1 MTSPIAKPKG
11 NKMQI
16 KTVEFIKSV
25 SSAAGLPD
33 DGRPEFAFIGRSNVG
48 KSSLMN
54 MLLGR
59 KNLVKT
65 SKKPGKTVL
74 LNYFLVNGSF
84 YLVDLP
90 GYGFASRSKSEQDLW
105 RVLIEKYLRTRKTL
119 VCIFL
124 LIDSR
129 HGFMP
134 NDEQMTEFLDHY
146 QIGFTPVF
154 TKTDKLTKNELSAL
168 KQKYPGA
175 FIASALSGEG
185 KAVLLDYIDKV
196 LSEKEPE

>member
-1 MTSPIAKPKG
+1 ML
-11 NKMQI
+11 I
-16 KTVEFIKSV
+16 KNVEFVKSV

-33 DGRPEFAFIGRSNVG
+33 DGKPEFAFIGRSNVG

-74 LNYFLVNGSF
+74 LNYFNVNNAF
-84 YLVDLP
+84 YFVDLP

-105 RVLIEKYLRTRKTL
+105 RVLIEKYLKTRKSL
-119 VCIFL
+119 AAVFL

-129 HGFMP
+129 HGFLP
-134 NDEQMTEFLDHY
+134 NDGQMVEFLEHFG
-146 QIGFTPVF
+146 IGYTPVF
-154 TKTDKLTKNELSAL
+154 TKTDKLTKTELSVVR
-168 KQKYPGA
+168 QKYPDS
-175 FIASALSGEG
+175 FFASALSGAGREQ
-185 KAVLLDYIDKV
+185 LLDYIDKI
-196 LSEKEPE
+196 LSNGDSE

>member
-1 MTSPIAKPKG
+1 ML
-11 NKMQI
+11 I
-16 KTVEFIKSV
+16 KKAEFVKSA
-25 SSAAGLPD
+25 SSMSGLPE

-74 LNYFLVNGSF
+74 LNYFSVNDSF
-84 YLVDLP
+84 YFVDLP

-105 RVLIEKYLRTRKTL
+105 RVVIEKYLRTRKSL
-119 VCIFL
+119 ADIFL

-129 HGFMP
+129 HGILP
-134 NDEQMTEFLDHY
+134 NDEQMIEFLDHY
-146 QIGFTPVF
+146 QIGYTPVF
-154 TKTDKLTKNELSAL
+154 TKTDKLTKTELSAV
-168 KQKYPGA
+168 KQKNPDS
-175 FIASALSGEG
+175 FFASAMNGDG
-185 KAVLLDYIDKV
+185 KIQLLDYIEKILKV
-196 LSEKEPE
+196 GEERE

>member
-1 MTSPIAKPKG
+1 ML
-11 NKMQI
+11 I
-16 KTVEFIKSV
+16 KKADFVKSV
-25 SSAAGLPD
+25 SSPAGLPE
-33 DGRPEFAFIGRSNVG
+33 DGKAEFAFIGRSNVG

-74 LNYFLVNGSF
+74 LNYFIVNDSF
-84 YLVDLP
+84 YFVDLP

-119 VCIFL
+119 AGIFL

-129 HGFMP
+129 HGVLP
-134 NDEQMTEFLDHY
+134 NDAQMIEFLEHF
-146 QIGFTPVF
+146 QIAYTPVF
-154 TKTDKLTKNELSAL
+154 TKTDKLTKTELSAM
-168 KQKYPGA
+168 KQKNQGS
-175 FIASALSGEG
+175 FFVSAMSGDG
-185 KAVLLDYIDKV
+185 RNQLLDFV
-196 LSEKEPE
+196 EQTLAKEADA

>member
-1 MTSPIAKPKG
+1 
-11 NKMQI
+11 MQI
-16 KTVEFIKSV
+16 KKAEFVKSA
-25 SSAAGLPD
+25 SSMAGLPE

-74 LNYFLVNGSF
+74 LNYFNVNDSF
-84 YLVDLP
+84 YFVDLP

-105 RVLIEKYLRTRKTL
+105 RVVIEKYLRTRKSL
-119 VCIFL
+119 ADIFL

-129 HGFMP
+129 HGILP
-134 NDEQMTEFLDHY
+134 NDGQMIEFLDHY
-146 QIGFTPVF
+146 QIGYTPVF
-154 TKTDKLTKNELSAL
+154 TKTDKLTKTELSAA
-168 KQKYPGA
+168 KQKNPDS
-175 FIASALSGEG
+175 FFASAMNGFG
-185 KAVLLDYIDKV
+185 KDQLLDYVEKV
-196 LSEKEPE
+196 LKGEEGRE

>member
-1 MTSPIAKPKG
+1 ML
-11 NKMQI
+11 I
-16 KTVEFIKSV
+16 KKAEFVKSA
-25 SSAAGLPD
+25 SSMSGLPE

-74 LNYFLVNGSF
+74 LNYFNVNDSF
-84 YLVDLP
+84 YFVDLP

-105 RVLIEKYLRTRKTL
+105 RVVIEKYLRTRKSL
-119 VCIFL
+119 ADIFL

-129 HGFMP
+129 HGILP
-134 NDEQMTEFLDHY
+134 NDGQMIEFLDHY
-146 QIGFTPVF
+146 RIGYTPVF
-154 TKTDKLTKNELSAL
+154 TKIDKLTKTELSAE
-168 KQKYPGA
+168 KQNSPDS
-175 FIASALSGEG
+175 FFASAVNGTGKDQLLDYVEKILKGGEG
-185 KAVLLDYIDKV
+185 K
-196 LSEKEPE
+196 E

>member
-1 MTSPIAKPKG
+1 
-11 NKMQI
+11 MQI
-16 KTVEFIKSV
+16 KKAEFVKSA
-25 SSAAGLPD
+25 SSMSGLPE

-74 LNYFLVNGSF
+74 LNYFNVNDSF
-84 YLVDLP
+84 YFVDLP

-105 RVLIEKYLRTRKTL
+105 RVVIEKYLRTRKSL
-119 VCIFL
+119 ADIFL

-129 HGFMP
+129 HGILP
-134 NDEQMTEFLDHY
+134 NDEQMIEFLDHY
-146 QIGFTPVF
+146 QIGYTPVF
-154 TKTDKLTKNELSAL
+154 TKIDKLTKTELSAA
-168 KQKYPGA
+168 KQKNPDS
-175 FIASALSGEG
+175 FFASAMNGTG
-185 KAVLLDYIDKV
+185 KDELLDYV
-196 LSEKEPE
+196 EKILNGVEGEK

>member
-1 MTSPIAKPKG
+1 ML
-11 NKMQI
+11 I
-16 KTVEFIKSV
+16 KKAEFVKSA
-25 SSAAGLPD
+25 SSMSGLPE

-74 LNYFLVNGSF
+74 LNYFNVNDSF
-84 YLVDLP
+84 YFVDLP

-105 RVLIEKYLRTRKTL
+105 RVVIEKYLRTRKSL
-119 VCIFL
+119 ADIFL

-129 HGFMP
+129 HGILP
-134 NDEQMTEFLDHY
+134 NDEQMIEFLNHY
-146 QIGFTPVF
+146 QIGYTPVF
-154 TKTDKLTKNELSAL
+154 TKIDKLTKTELSAA
-168 KQKYPGA
+168 KQKNPDS
-175 FIASALSGEG
+175 FFASAMSGFG
-185 KAVLLDYIDKV
+185 KDQLFDYVEQILNNGENRK
-196 LSEKEPE
+196 

>member
-1 MTSPIAKPKG
+1 
-11 NKMQI
+11 MQI
-16 KTVEFIKSV
+16 KKAEFVKSA
-25 SSAAGLPD
+25 SSMAGLPE

-74 LNYFLVNGSF
+74 LNYFSVNDSF
-84 YLVDLP
+84 YFVDLP

-105 RVLIEKYLRTRKTL
+105 RVVIEKYLRTRKSL
-119 VCIFL
+119 ADIFL

-129 HGFMP
+129 HGILP
-134 NDEQMTEFLDHY
+134 NDMQMIEFLNHY
-146 QIGFTPVF
+146 QISYTPVF
-154 TKTDKLTKNELSAL
+154 TKTDKLTKTELSAV
-168 KQKYPGA
+168 KQKNPDS
-175 FIASALSGEG
+175 FFASAMDGAG
-185 KAVLLDYIDKV
+185 KEQLLDYIEKNLDNG
-196 LSEKEPE
+196 SEK

>member
-1 MTSPIAKPKG
+1 
-11 NKMQI
+11 MQI
-16 KTVEFIKSV
+16 KKAEFVKSA
-25 SSAAGLPD
+25 SSMTGLPE

-74 LNYFLVNGSF
+74 LNYFNVNDSF
-84 YLVDLP
+84 YFVDLP

-105 RVLIEKYLRTRKTL
+105 RVVIEKYLRTRKSL
-119 VCIFL
+119 ADIFL

-129 HGFMP
+129 HGILP
-134 NDEQMTEFLDHY
+134 NDEQMIEFLDHY
-146 QIGFTPVF
+146 QIGYTPVF
-154 TKTDKLTKNELSAL
+154 TKIDKLTKTELSTA
-168 KQKYPGA
+168 KQKNPDS
-175 FIASALSGEG
+175 FFASAMSGAG
-185 KAVLLDYIDKV
+185 KDQLLDYVDKI
-196 LSEKEPE
+196 LKGEEGRE

>member
-1 MTSPIAKPKG
+1 ML
-11 NKMQI
+11 I
-16 KTVEFIKSV
+16 KKAEFVKSA
-25 SSAAGLPD
+25 SSISGLPE

-74 LNYFLVNGSF
+74 LNYFNVNDSF
-84 YLVDLP
+84 YFVDLP

-105 RVLIEKYLRTRKTL
+105 RVVIEKYLRTRKSL
-119 VCIFL
+119 ADIFL

-129 HGFMP
+129 HGILP
-134 NDEQMTEFLDHY
+134 NDEQMIEFLDHY
-146 QIGFTPVF
+146 QIGYTPVF
-154 TKTDKLTKNELSAL
+154 TKIDKLTKTELSAA
-168 KQKYPGA
+168 KQKNPGS
-175 FIASALSGEG
+175 FFASAMSGFG
-185 KAVLLDYIDKV
+185 KDQLLDYV
-196 LSEKEPE
+196 EKILTCGENRE

>member
-1 MTSPIAKPKG
+1 M
-11 NKMQI
+11 
-16 KTVEFIKSV
+16 
-25 SSAAGLPD
+25 AGLPE

-74 LNYFLVNGSF
+74 LNYFSVNDSF
-84 YLVDLP
+84 YFVDLP

-105 RVLIEKYLRTRKTL
+105 RVVIEKYLRTRKSL
-119 VCIFL
+119 ADIFL

-129 HGFMP
+129 HGILP
-134 NDEQMTEFLDHY
+134 NDEQMIEFLDHY
-146 QIGFTPVF
+146 QISFTLVF
-154 TKTDKLTKNELSAL
+154 TKTDKLTKTELSAV
-168 KQKYPGA
+168 KQKNPDS
-175 FIASALSGEG
+175 FFVSAVTGTG
-185 KAVLLDYIDKV
+185 KEQMLDYV
-196 LSEKEPE
+196 EKTLTKEVEK

>member
-1 MTSPIAKPKG
+1 
-11 NKMQI
+11 MQI
-16 KTVEFIKSV
+16 KKAEFVKSA
-25 SSAAGLPD
+25 SSMSGLPE

-74 LNYFLVNGSF
+74 LNYFSVNDSF
-84 YLVDLP
+84 YFVDLP

-105 RVLIEKYLRTRKTL
+105 RVVIEKYLRTRKSL
-119 VCIFL
+119 ADIFL

-129 HGFMP
+129 HGILP
-134 NDEQMTEFLDHY
+134 NDEQMIEFLDHY
-146 QIGFTPVF
+146 QIGYTPVF
-154 TKTDKLTKNELSAL
+154 TKTDKLTKTELLAA
-168 KQKYPGA
+168 KQKNPDS
-175 FIASALSGEG
+175 FFASAMNGDG
-185 KAVLLDYIDKV
+185 KVQLLDYI
-196 LSEKEPE
+196 EKILKGDEERK

>member
-1 MTSPIAKPKG
+1 ML
-11 NKMQI
+11 I
-16 KTVEFIKSV
+16 KKAEFVKSA
-25 SSAAGLPD
+25 SSMSGLPE

-74 LNYFLVNGSF
+74 LNYFSVNDSF
-84 YLVDLP
+84 YFVDLP

-105 RVLIEKYLRTRKTL
+105 RVIIEKYLRTRKSL
-119 VCIFL
+119 ADIFL

-129 HGFMP
+129 HGILP
-134 NDEQMTEFLDHY
+134 NDEQMIEFLDHY
-146 QIGFTPVF
+146 QIGYTPVF
-154 TKTDKLTKNELSAL
+154 TKTDKLTKTELSAA
-168 KQKYPGA
+168 KQKNPDS
-175 FIASALSGEG
+175 FFASAMNGTG
-185 KAVLLDYIDKV
+185 KDELLDYV
-196 LSEKEPE
+196 EKILNGVEEGK

>member
-1 MTSPIAKPKG
+1 MI
-11 NKMQI
+11 I
-16 KTVEFIKSV
+16 KKAEFIKSV
-25 SSAAGLPD
+25 SAAAGLPD

-74 LNYFLVNGSF
+74 LNYFNVNDSF
-84 YLVDLP
+84 YFVDLP

-105 RVLIEKYLRTRKTL
+105 RILIEKYLRTRKSL
-119 VCIFL
+119 ADIFL

-129 HGFMP
+129 HGFLP
-134 NDEQMTEFLDHY
+134 NDEQMIEFLDHF
-146 QIGFTPVF
+146 QISYTTVF
-154 TKTDKLTKNELSAL
+154 TKTDKLTKTELSAV
-168 KQKYPGA
+168 KQRNPGA
-175 FIASALSGEG
+175 FFASAMTGEG
-185 KAVLLDYIDKV
+185 RELLLDYVGKILAGDV
-196 LSEKEPE
+196 EK

>member
-1 MTSPIAKPKG
+1 ML
-11 NKMQI
+11 I
-16 KTVEFIKSV
+16 KKAEFVKSA
-25 SSAAGLPD
+25 SSMSGLPE

-74 LNYFLVNGSF
+74 LNYFNVNDSF
-84 YLVDLP
+84 YFVDLP

-105 RVLIEKYLRTRKTL
+105 RVVIEKYLRTRKSL
-119 VCIFL
+119 ADIFL

-129 HGFMP
+129 HGILP
-134 NDEQMTEFLDHY
+134 NDGQMIEFLDHY
-146 QIGFTPVF
+146 RIGYTPVF
-154 TKTDKLTKNELSAL
+154 TKIDKLTKTELSAA
-168 KQKYPGA
+168 KQKSPDS
-175 FIASALSGEG
+175 FFASAVNGTGKEQLLDYVEKILKGGEG
-185 KAVLLDYIDKV
+185 K
-196 LSEKEPE
+196 E

>member
-1 MTSPIAKPKG
+1 ML
-11 NKMQI
+11 I
-16 KTVEFIKSV
+16 KKAEFVKSA
-25 SSAAGLPD
+25 SSISGLPE

-74 LNYFLVNGSF
+74 LNYFNVNDSF
-84 YLVDLP
+84 YFVDLP

-105 RVLIEKYLRTRKTL
+105 RVVIEKYLRTRKSL
-119 VCIFL
+119 ADIFL

-129 HGFMP
+129 HGILP
-134 NDEQMTEFLDHY
+134 NDEQMIEFLDHY
-146 QIGFTPVF
+146 QIGYTPVF
-154 TKTDKLTKNELSAL
+154 TKIDKLTKTELSAA
-168 KQKYPGA
+168 KQKNPDS
-175 FIASALSGEG
+175 FFASAMNGFG
-185 KAVLLDYIDKV
+185 KDQLLDYV
-196 LSEKEPE
+196 EKILNCGENRE

>member
-1 MTSPIAKPKG
+1 MI
-11 NKMQI
+11 I
-16 KTVEFIKSV
+16 KKAEFIKSA
-25 SSAAGLPD
+25 SSMSGLPD

-74 LNYFLVNGSF
+74 LNYFSVNDSF
-84 YLVDLP
+84 YFVDLP

-105 RVLIEKYLRTRKTL
+105 RVVIEKYLRTRKSL
-119 VCIFL
+119 ADIFL

-129 HGFMP
+129 HGILP
-134 NDEQMTEFLDHY
+134 NDEQMIEFLDHY
-146 QIGFTPVF
+146 RIGYTPVF
-154 TKTDKLTKNELSAL
+154 TKTDKLTKTELSAAR
-168 KQKYPGA
+168 QKNQGS
-175 FIASALSGEG
+175 FFASAADGSGKEELLDHIRQILESGE
-185 KAVLLDYIDKV
+185 V
-196 LSEKEPE
+196 KE

>member
-1 MTSPIAKPKG
+1 
-11 NKMQI
+11 MQI
-16 KTVEFIKSV
+16 KKAEFVKSA
-25 SSAAGLPD
+25 SSMAGLPE

-74 LNYFLVNGSF
+74 LNYFNVNDSF
-84 YLVDLP
+84 YFVDLP

-105 RVLIEKYLRTRKTL
+105 RVVIEKYLRTRKSLTD
-119 VCIFL
+119 IFL

-129 HGFMP
+129 HGILP
-134 NDEQMTEFLDHY
+134 NDGQMIEFLDHY
-146 QIGFTPVF
+146 QIGYTPVF
-154 TKTDKLTKNELSAL
+154 TKTDKLTKTELSAA
-168 KQKYPGA
+168 KQKNPES
-175 FIASALSGEG
+175 FFASAMNGTGKDQLLDYIEKVLGSGEG
-185 KAVLLDYIDKV
+185 K
-196 LSEKEPE
+196 E